1 MNQSHSPKICTLDE
15 LLVHRRASRN
25 ANEKLVHCHGCFDI
39 VHPGHIR
46 HLKYAKAL
54 GDRLLVTLTAD
65 EFVNK
70 GDSRPMFK
78 QDLRAE
84 NLAALEF
91 VDWVLINPSPT
102 ATQLLEQVQPDV
114 YVKGAEYESNQ
125 DPRFAR
131 ERDTVEQHGGRVV
144 FTSGDIVYSSSALIR
159 SMSSDQQQGQM
170 VEMNPLSRE
179 NGFSTIGM
187 AGSCCGLTRDRLEY
201 LLSSMRGRKVLVV
214 GESIIDSYI
223 DCDWPEV
230 TGEAPVLSLRPG
242 RRVNFDGGA
251 AVIARHLEAL
261 GARPILL
268 TPIPKSLQG
277 DELRHRLEVAGIEVQ
292 AVEVDTPIPL
302 KERYMVGLQKMFK
315 LDHTQKIELDHQTRI
330 SLVERAKSIGS
341 RVDAAIVADFGLGM
355 IGPQLAEDLF
365 AALRGRVD
373 VLSGDVSGARPTLL
387 KMNKADLLMPSER
400 ELRAS
405 VLGVTGSLPAV
416 VAKLMDLTEANRV
429 AVTMAQDGLIL
440 FSRREEVV
448 AADGQP
454 TVLRSK
460 HVPALNKSPID
471 TLGCGDALLAVA
483 TLAQSVGADPYEAAV
498 LGSVAAAAC
507 GAKMGNQSLELSEIR
522 ARFVQV
528 SQGQEQVT
536 IPSTSSTRQTESAFP
551 VTVD

>member
-1 MNQSHSPKICTLDE
+1 MPANMNQSHSPKICTLDE
-15 LLVHRRASRN
+15 LLVHRNASRDVG
-25 ANEKLVHCHGCFDI
+25 EKIVHCHGCFDI

-102 ATQLLEQVQPDV
+102 ATELLEEVQPDV

-131 ERDTVEQHGGRVV
+131 ERDTVEQHGGRMV

-159 SMSSDQQQGQM
+159 LMSSDQKKDQLIEVNPFSD
-170 VEMNPLSRE
+170 VEGAATTAM
-179 NGFSTIGM
+179 G
-187 AGSCCGLTRDRLEY
+187 GSCCGLGGERFEE
-201 LLSSMRGRKVLVV
+201 LLGLMRGRQVLVI

-223 DCDWPEV
+223 ECDWPEV
-230 TGEAPVLSLRPG
+230 TGEAPVMSLRPG

-251 AVIARHLEAL
+251 AVIARHLAAL
-261 GARPILL
+261 GAMPILL
-268 TPIPKSLQG
+268 TPIPRTPQG
-277 DELRHRLEVAGIEVQ
+277 DELHHRLELAGIKVE
-292 AVEVDTPIPL
+292 AIEVDTPLPL
-302 KERYMVGLQKMFK
+302 KERYMVGRQKMFK
-315 LDHTQKIELDHQTRI
+315 LDHTVKIELDHQTRNMLI
-330 SLVERAKSIGS
+330 ERAKAIGS

-355 IGPQLAEDLF
+355 LGPQLTEDLF
-365 AALRGRVD
+365 STLRGQVD

-387 KMNKADLLMPSER
+387 KMNNADLLMPSER

-416 VAKLMDLTEANRV
+416 VAKLMELTQATRV
-429 AVTMAQDGLIL
+429 AVTMAQDGLVM
-440 FSRREEVV
+440 FTKRQEVV
-448 AADGQP
+448 AGDGQP
-454 TVLRSK
+454 SVLRSE
-460 HVPALNKSPID
+460 HVPALNTSPID
-471 TLGCGDALLAVA
+471 TLGCGDALLAVT
-483 TLAQSVGADPYEAAV
+483 TLAQVVGAEPIEAAV
-498 LGSVAAAAC
+498 LGSIAAAVC
-507 GAKMGNQSLELSEIR
+507 GAKMGNESLDLTELR
-522 ARFVQV
+522 DRFAQFSIQDQPKPV
-528 SQGQEQVT
+528 
-536 IPSTSSTRQTESAFP
+536 ESPCSAMA
-551 VTVD
+551 D